1 MPPRRIILASILI
14 SCVLATA
21 CIKEAAKSLGE
32 VQSLHAEL
40 TKKFGDEVY
49 VNVNYTDK
57 NVVLTVTFINSA
69 LNEKTP
75 EERFKRAEETAKV
88 VNALYPR
95 IKDVGIIWVGFVR
108 RQTRLVVFHYTQSL
122 NFYPFDRNGQ
132 PLQEPRETT
141 PGVKLETV
149 ANYLSE
155 DDESSVF
162 AYGIQLEGE
171 PGKDGVTVMPYFRT
185 KGDVNVQKGPRP
197 KMVQFDFA
205 SYSSTPRFPETVQF
219 TFIADGKPVFRAT
232 GTFQGND
239 AQFCYLPVSY
249 PAFRQMIAA
258 KSLTI
263 KVGAKEYPL
272 TPDQFGAVQKMGDY
286 VTE

>member
-1 MPPRRIILASILI
+1 
-14 SCVLATA
+14 VLATA
-21 CIKEAAKSLGE
+21 CIKQVAKSLGE

-49 VNVNYTDK
+49 VNVNHTDK
-57 NVVLTVTFINSA
+57 NLVLTVSFINSA
-69 LNEKTP
+69 LNDKTP
-75 EERFKRAEETAKV
+75 EERFKRAAEAAAV
-88 VNALYPR
+88 VKTNYAR
-95 IKDVGIIWVGFVR
+95 INNVGAIWRGFVR
-108 RQTRLVVFHYTQSL
+108 RQTRMVVFHYTQSL
-122 NFYPFDRNGQ
+122 NFYVFDRTGQ
-132 PLQEPRETT
+132 PLEAPRETA

-149 ANYLSE
+149 ANYLRE
-155 DDESSVF
+155 DGESNVF

-205 SYSSTPRFPETVQF
+205 SYSSTPRFPQTVPF
-219 TFIADGKPVFRAT
+219 TFIADGKPVFRTT

-263 KVGAKEYPL
+263 KVGAKEYTL
-272 TPDQFGAVQKMGDY
+272 TPAQFVTVQKMGDY
-286 VTE
+286 ITE

>member
-1 MPPRRIILASILI
+1 MLPRRIILASILI

-21 CIKEAAKSLGE
+21 CIKEAAKSLAE

-57 NVVLTVTFINSA
+57 NVVLTVSFINSA
-69 LNEKTP
+69 LNERTA
-75 EERFKRAEETAKV
+75 EERF
-88 VNALYPR
+88 
-95 IKDVGIIWVGFVR
+95 
-108 RQTRLVVFHYTQSL
+108 
-122 NFYPFDRNGQ
+122 
-132 PLQEPRETT
+132 
-141 PGVKLETV
+141 TV

-155 DDESSVF
+155 DDESNVF

-185 KGDVNVQKGPRP
+185 KGDVNVQKEPRP

-219 TFIADGKPVFRAT
+219 TFIADGKPVFRTT

-286 VTE
+286 ITE